1 MHDRTAKTL
10 ERVGRLFIAA
20 STLHPQKEHANM
32 GHDYPKD
39 YPGKILLSDE
49 ERYARLMRASVLC
62 QSEAEALARQAMRIL
77 NRTERKAEKSA
88 QSEA

>member
-1 MHDRTAKTL
+1 
-10 ERVGRLFIAA
+10 
-20 STLHPQKEHANM
+20 
-32 GHDYPKD
+32 
-39 YPGKILLSDE
+39 
-49 ERYARLMRASVLC
+49 MRASVLC